1 MITAGIDCGA
11 KNTKT
16 VIMKDGHI
24 IAKAMVFTGFDHKEA
39 IERSLAR
46 AVEAAGI
53 SEDDLNEIGG
63 TGSGRESIDVAGV
76 MVNDIKAMAKAA
88 FHYFPNSRT
97 VCDMGAEE
105 GKAAR
110 IDENGN
116 PVDFAI
122 NEKCA
127 AGGGAFI
134 ETMSRALEIPLEEIG
149 PLALTSRASIPIH
162 AQCVVFLESEVV
174 GLIHA
179 KISKAD
185 ISKAIHDAM
194 ASRVVSMIRRIGV
207 NPDVVLM
214 GGMAHNPGFVFA
226 LEREMNLGRICI
238 PNDPEY
244 GAALGAAIGAI
255 ESEVRRIDRK

>member
-16 VIMKDGHI
+16 VIMKDGKI
-24 IAKAMVFTGFDHKEA
+24 IAKGMVLTGFEQKEA
-39 IERSLAR
+39 IDRSLAQ
-46 AVEAAGI
+46 ALKAAGI
-53 SEDDLNEIGG
+53 SKGDLEKIGG
-63 TGSGRESIDVAGV
+63 TGSGRESIDAADVI
-76 MVNDIKAMAKAA
+76 VNDIKAMANTA

-105 GKAAR
+105 GKAVK

-149 PLALTSRASIPIH
+149 PLALTSKANIPIH

-174 GLIHA
+174 GLIHT
-179 KISKAD
+179 KTSKAD

-194 ASRVVSMIRRIGV
+194 ASRVVSMIRRICV
-207 NPDVVLM
+207 HPDVVLM
-214 GGMAHNPGFVFA
+214 GGMAHNSGFVSA
-226 LEREMNLGRICI
+226 LERELNLDKIYI

-244 GAALGAAIGAI
+244 GTAVGAAIGAT
-255 ESEVRRIDRK
+255 ESEIKTVV

>member
-16 VIMKDGHI
+16 VIMKDGKI
-24 IAKAMVFTGFDHKEA
+24 MAKSMVLTGFEQKEA
-39 IERSLAR
+39 INRSMAQAL
-46 AVEAAGI
+46 EAAGI
-53 SEDDLNEIGG
+53 SKHHLEKIGG
-63 TGSGRESIDVAGV
+63 TGSGRESIDVANV
-76 MVNDIKAMAKAA
+76 MVNDIKAMAKTA

-97 VCDMGAEE
+97 VCDLGAEE
-105 GKAAR
+105 GKAVK
-110 IDENGN
+110 IDDNGN

-134 ETMSRALEIPLEEIG
+134 ETMSRALEIPLEKIG
-149 PLALTSRASIPIH
+149 HLALTSKANIPIH

-179 KISKAD
+179 KTSKAD
-185 ISKAIHDAM
+185 ICKAIHDSM
-194 ASRVVSMIRRIGV
+194 ASRVVSMIQRIGI

-214 GGMAHNPGFVFA
+214 GGMAHNPGLVSA
-226 LEREMNLGRICI
+226 LKRELNLNRICI
-238 PNDPEY
+238 PSDPEY
-244 GAALGAAIGAI
+244 GAAIGAAIGA
-255 ESEVRRIDRK
+255 SDYPPT

>member
-16 VIMKDGHI
+16 VIMKDGKI
-24 IAKAMVFTGFDHKEA
+24 IAKDMVLTGFDQKES
-39 IERSLAR
+39 IERSLTHALK
-46 AVEAAGI
+46 AAGI
-53 SEDDLNEIGG
+53 SKYHLEKIGG
-63 TGSGRESIDVAGV
+63 TGSGRESIHVADV

-88 FHYFPNSRT
+88 FHYFSNSRT

-110 IDENGN
+110 IDEKGN
-116 PVDFAI
+116 PVDFTI

-127 AGGGAFI
+127 AGGGAFF
-134 ETMSRALEIPLEEIG
+134 ETMSRALETPIEEIG
-149 PLALTSRASIPIH
+149 QLALTSKANIPIH
-162 AQCVVFLESEVV
+162 AQCAVFLESEVV

-179 KISKAD
+179 KTSKAD

-194 ASRVVSMIRRIGV
+194 ANRIVSMIRMVGV

-214 GGMAHNPGFVFA
+214 GGMAHNPGFVSA
-226 LEREMNLGRICI
+226 LEREMKLDKIFI

-244 GAALGAAIGAI
+244 GAAVGAAIGA
-255 ESEVRRIDRK
+255 SEYLPT

>member
-16 VIMKDGHI
+16 VIMKDGKI
-24 IAKAMVFTGFDHKEA
+24 IAKDMVLTGFDQRES
-39 IERSLAR
+39 IERSLNHALK
-46 AVEAAGI
+46 AAGI
-53 SEDDLNEIGG
+53 SKQDLEKIGG
-63 TGSGRESIDVAGV
+63 TGSGRESIHVADV

-88 FHYFPNSRT
+88 FHYFSNSRT

-110 IDENGN
+110 IDEKGN

-127 AGGGAFI
+127 AGGGVFF
-134 ETMSRALEIPLEEIG
+134 ETMSRALETPIEEIG
-149 PLALTSRASIPIH
+149 QLALTSKANIPIH
-162 AQCVVFLESEVV
+162 AQCTVFLESEVV

-179 KISKAD
+179 KTSKAD
-185 ISKAIHDAM
+185 ISRAIHDAM
-194 ASRVVSMIRRIGV
+194 ANRIVSMIQRVGV

-214 GGMAHNPGFVFA
+214 GGMAHNPGFVSA
-226 LEREMNLGRICI
+226 LEREMKLDKIFI

-244 GAALGAAIGAI
+244 GAAVGAAIGA
-255 ESEVRRIDRK
+255 SEYRPT